1 MVVGPQG
8 SLALAVAVAADHFL
22 HLAVGVE
29 QALLTGPSLG
39 PTAPEGSKEPMASLT
54 QVGREEGAQFLPV
67 EEGRSM
73 RLCGWW
79 LAGGAKF
86 SVWASSR
93 RGGRAGHRLPGD
105 PTAAISARDL
115 KKKSGDGEKSQTQA
129 HLRTRLWLEV
139 SQQCL
144 DHK

>member
-1 MVVGPQG
+1 MALGEVGMVVGPQG
-8 SLALAVAVAADHFL
+8 SLVLAVAADHFL

-54 QVGREEGAQFLPV
+54 QVGREEGVQFLPV

-79 LAGGAKF
+79 LASSAKF
-86 SVWASSR
+86 SGSGKLMGA
-93 RGGRAGHRLPGD
+93 GGLDAGCQGIL
-105 PTAAISARDL
+105 L
-115 KKKSGDGEKSQTQA
+115 LLSQRET
-129 HLRTRLWLEV
+129 
-139 SQQCL
+139 
-144 DHK
+144 